1 LFFRG
6 IGALEIVRNGSNYF
20 NGDLQ
25 SEGGNGTGFVGVFDA
40 NGSGEIVGLIIT
52 QTIKQ
57 RHSINKSVSKSVC
70 HKVFFCSPL
79 IPYPSLSHKHK
90 NAGKGNY
97 CQCWRVF
104 FLRSCTCIGLQWHIF
119 PYGEVYYGNI
129 NWKWLVLRQKSWIK
143 YLSNKETCP
152 TKSFLWNN
160 FKKTHTFSVAG
171 GGGYVDGDLFP
182 EGGEGTG
189 ALVQFQTDV
198 SGQIVKTLFKN
209 VDHHGKNF
217 IDDPYVNIFFRSSRY
232 NQTSSITW
240 VEILASGT
248 GYISGNVTVFST
260 TGSGFLGST
269 LVDQYSGLE

>member
-1 LFFRG
+1 
-6 IGALEIVRNGSNYF
+6 
-20 NGDLQ
+20 
-25 SEGGNGTGFVGVFDA
+25 
-40 NGSGEIVGLIIT
+40 
-52 QTIKQ
+52 
-57 RHSINKSVSKSVC
+57 
-70 HKVFFCSPL
+70 
-79 IPYPSLSHKHK
+79 
-90 NAGKGNY
+90 
-97 CQCWRVF
+97 
-104 FLRSCTCIGLQWHIF
+104 
-119 PYGEVYYGNI
+119 
-129 NWKWLVLRQKSWIK
+129 
-143 YLSNKETCP
+143 
-152 TKSFLWNN
+152 
-160 FKKTHTFSVAG
+160 
-171 GGGYVDGDLFP
+171 LFP

-209 VDHHGKNF
+209 VYHHGKNF